1 MVHYMCLPNGYEKMG
16 KWRLTSGWNGMGY
29 PIFIHTQYTY
39 SNFTVVFG
47 NWTRAGVIYR
57 SSKRD
62 FHLHK
67 FWVVPGDDVKV
78 WCYLWPLDFQIYG
91 VCLVKCRLNS
101 GFGGWHCSRHRP
113 DRWGSSQARFVC
125 GESPRSS
132 EGAKRSE
139 GYNHWTTGLDWQKM
153 MFIFPM
159 DPLFGTLWG
168 ICFFPLKQ
176 IQVGLTIW
184 GSQQSTSG
192 DGDTN
197 AFWEAKPPLSPWVR
211 RHFATRLWF
220 LWWRIQDMGM
230 KSLQSGPIWCFTR
243 TGTSWMH
250 CKLPEIC
257 HVQYVQLVQLF
268 LVKK

>member
-1 MVHYMCLPNGYEKMG
+1 MRLLSSTLCV
-16 KWRLTSGWNGMGY
+16 WR
-29 PIFIHTQYTY
+29 I
-39 SNFTVVFG
+39 
-47 NWTRAGVIYR
+47 A
-57 SSKRD
+57 
-62 FHLHK
+62 
-67 FWVVPGDDVKV
+67 
-78 WCYLWPLDFQIYG
+78 
-91 VCLVKCRLNS
+91 
-101 GFGGWHCSRHRP
+101 
-113 DRWGSSQARFVC
+113 
-125 GESPRSS
+125 RSS

-139 GYNHWTTGLDWQKM
+139 GYNHWTTGLDWLKM

-159 DPLFGTLWG
+159 FGTLWG

-220 LWWRIQDMGM
+220 LWWKIQDMGM

-250 CKLPEIC
+250 CTSCRKSATYSMFNLFNYFLSRNSWISMIFLECSAFEPKLG
-257 HVQYVQLVQLF
+257 F
-268 LVKK
+268 LLHDIGEGHRWETIWRGILRLSSRRPQTFSWSLIWLLHWGPAENWNT